1 MALRSRRKDARPG
14 EIVAAALAS
23 FAERGYA
30 ATKLEDVAAAA
41 GISKGTIYLYFPTKE
56 DLFRAVVRQAVLPN
70 LEAAEAQ
77 FAAHAGSCAD
87 LLRVLAQRFLRLLDS
102 DLTAVPK
109 LVVAESGNFPAIAQ
123 FYADTVLRRAFP
135 WSRASS
141 PAACS
146 AASSARWTCTPP
158 CRCSSRPFL
167 LLALWKHSLGRHTD
181 LTFDPRAVA
190 DAHLDVLLRG
200 LAAEHATMKR
210 ALLAVVLVAAAP
222 ARPAGGGCS
231 RATGPAAWQGYV
243 DAEYVR
249 VSPTLTGRITGIAV
263 ARGDSGGGRRAA
275 VHPGRCG

>member
-1 MALRSRRKDARPG
+1 MARTRRKDARPG

-77 FAAHAGSCAD
+77 FATHTGSSAD
-87 LLRVLAQRFLRLLDS
+87 LLRALAGRFLSLLDS

-123 FYADTVLRRAFP
+123 FYADTVLRRAF
-135 WSRASS
+135 ALLEGIL
-141 PAACS
+141 
-146 AASSARWTCTPP
+146 ARGIARGEFRPLDVHATLP
-158 CRCSSRPFL
+158 SFVAPFL

-181 LTFDPRAVA
+181 LAFDPHAVA
-190 DAHLDVLLRG
+190 QAHLDVLLRG
-200 LAAEHATMKR
+200 LAAE
-210 ALLAVVLVAAAP
+210 VP
-222 ARPAGGGCS
+222 
-231 RATGPAAWQGYV
+231 Q
-243 DAEYVR
+243 
-249 VSPTLTGRITGIAV
+249 
-263 ARGDSGGGRRAA
+263 
-275 VHPGRCG
+275 